1 MDRLDTRSQQE
12 EQQGEHAE
20 TNREGHGRPGEKESR
35 WRGVVA
41 LIRKSTTVPLVP
53 FVTETAIHVDV
64 NQLCPG
70 YLSHGQ
76 KIISFRRCCL
86 LRKSEASTARTPVP
100 GPRIPRAPA
109 SPASPLGRSLFPPIS
124 TISDTW
130 SA

>member
-35 WRGVVA
+35 WRVVVA
-41 LIRKSTTVPLVP
+41 LIRKSTTVPRAQ
-53 FVTETAIHVDV
+53 FVTQTEIRVDG

-86 LRKSEASTARTPVP
+86 LPKLEAPTVLTSV
-100 GPRIPRAPA
+100 
-109 SPASPLGRSLFPPIS
+109 
-124 TISDTW
+124 
-130 SA
+130 